1 MGGGGGTRVATRCR
15 SATIAVRRPRVTAPA
30 AARVGRLVPSPCV
43 ASCTS
48 TCCAAGSW
56 WVATH
61 AASSLGVDTA
71 KPQALACADA
81 RRWHHGPAWRHGGPG
96 CLSLSR
102 AWSNPEPGSSELCR
116 HQEATFQPAAPPL
129 ASLRAWQDA
138 VTIHV
143 RQHARQR
150 LHPLHTLGPYLG
162 AGGQQQREGHGGE
175 ARPPHRAVSHL
186 LMLLE
191 DVERLLVM
199 PGRWGARDRRPWQ
212 GLTAATEPPVGPW
225 AAQWLVP
232 SAWCSQEPG
241 EPATGGWAG
250 ELCALRGRHSERA
263 LQCPPSTQASYMLL
277 SAHVSG
283 SNHKLSHMCSKSTM
297 SSLIRPAWAQGV
309 QPTCGWLAAR
319 THEVAAPTA

>member
-1 MGGGGGTRVATRCR
+1 MWVEAPTIEVSQTKGSCTVRVISYTTRCDFILDGGGGNPRLTTRCR

-96 CLSLSR
+96 CLFLSR
-102 AWSNPEPGSSELCR
+102 AWPGPWSNPEPGSSELCR

-199 PGRWGARDRRPWQ
+199 PCVTPAPGSTLPLTRPSKHLQ
-212 GLTAATEPPVGPW
+212 PSSFLPAPPFIYYIG
-225 AAQWLVP
+225 
-232 SAWCSQEPG
+232 SNIGS
-241 EPATGGWAG
+241 
-250 ELCALRGRHSERA
+250 RHSFIY
-263 LQCPPSTQASYMLL
+263 S
-277 SAHVSG
+277 
-283 SNHKLSHMCSKSTM
+283 
-297 SSLIRPAWAQGV
+297 
-309 QPTCGWLAAR
+309 
-319 THEVAAPTA
+319 

>member
-1 MGGGGGTRVATRCR
+1 M
-15 SATIAVRRPRVTAPA
+15 
-30 AARVGRLVPSPCV
+30 PSPCGELQHLLRGGQLV
-43 ASCTS
+43 
-48 TCCAAGSW
+48 GR
-56 WVATH
+56 
-61 AASSLGVDTA
+61 
-71 KPQALACADA
+71 DA
-81 RRWHHGPAWRHGGPG
+81 RRQQPG
-96 CLSLSR
+96 CRHCETSSVGVRRRPTVAPRPRMATWRPRLSLSLSR

-319 THEVAAPTA
+319 TYEVAAPTA